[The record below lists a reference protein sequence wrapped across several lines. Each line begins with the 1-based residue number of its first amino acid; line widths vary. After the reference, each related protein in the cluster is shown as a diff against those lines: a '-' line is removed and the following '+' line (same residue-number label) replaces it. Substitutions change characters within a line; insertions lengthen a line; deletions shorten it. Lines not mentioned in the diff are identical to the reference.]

1 MASQAGAESG
11 LAERYAGALYELADE
26 RKCLDQVAGD
36 LRGFRDLMVES
47 ADLRRL
53 VLSPVLSR
61 DEQGKALL
69 EAFNFPFKK

>member
-36 LRGFRDLMVES
+36 LRGFRDLMAE
-47 ADLRRL
+47 RR
-53 VLSPVLSR
+53 SR
-61 DEQGKALL
+61 IVNDGV
-69 EAFNFPFKK
+69 